1 MERTMVEGTSAQM
14 LGATD
19 ISRYPAKNSTNDAAH
34 ARNRCGFL
42 HPDMS
47 SARLCTAPSCAQQ
60 QQHLKVHPRNQYR
73 LSESLLEAG
82 WQCLTFPDAHGSRDP
97 INIHVCKA
105 IRDESREQERFKYA
119 QLVAQSK
126 VPMMPHDSSDE
137 RRQHLQ
143 EGVSTW
149 GV

>member
-42 HPDMS
+42 HPDMG

-60 QQHLKVHPRNQYR
+60 QQHLKVHPRSRDR
-73 LSESLLEAG
+73 LSWSLLEAG
-82 WQCLTFPDAHGSRDP
+82 WQRLTLPDAHGPSDLLTAMQSATSCVGNNTSDMPSLLR
-97 INIHVCKA
+97 KA
-105 IRDESREQERFKYA
+105 KSNDAR
-119 QLVAQSK
+119 
-126 VPMMPHDSSDE
+126 
-137 RRQHLQ
+137 
-143 EGVSTW
+143 
-149 GV
+149 